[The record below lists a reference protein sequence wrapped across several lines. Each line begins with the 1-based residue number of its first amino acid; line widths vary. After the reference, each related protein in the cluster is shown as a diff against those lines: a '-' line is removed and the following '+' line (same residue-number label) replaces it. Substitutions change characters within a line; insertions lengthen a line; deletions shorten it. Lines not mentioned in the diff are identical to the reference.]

1 MAGCYI
7 LFMEAVMKHT
17 RINIWNKGEYSYE
30 AAYGFEPNIRTYI
43 HDDDEVRDCML
54 VVPGGGYCMVVPS
67 EAEVVAKTFYEK
79 GMNAFV
85 LSYTTDITF
94 SIPLLNQPLKD
105 ISRAVRLIRSKSTE
119 FNIDPD
125 RLVICGFSA
134 GGHLCGSLCVHY
146 DDVTEEDVALSK
158 FSNRP
163 DAAILSYP
171 VITSGDKTHPSSIEA
186 LVGADASK
194 EKRDYYS
201 IEKNVSP
208 DTPPCFIW
216 QTVTDDLVPIENSY
230 LMAAALA
237 AKNIPHTLHAFPYGP
252 HGLSVSNKDFYLGR
266 HGEDYT
272 FEQLK
277 LATNAVR
284 DGRGIKVSEKRTNE
298 IIEQFFSEESP
309 WFKEA
314 DKIDEKT
321 MEESFENPYEDVS
334 KWPDMA
340 YEWLIKVI

>member
-1 MAGCYI
+1 
-7 LFMEAVMKHT
+7 MKHT

-158 FSNRP
+158 ELA
-163 DAAILSYP
+163 DELVAYVKAGGGAIVEGETVGGAGAGGQTLAKLGLKDGVVTNLGKGKIVWTKEVLTERLQKRDLSAGEK
-171 VITSGDKTHPSSIEA
+171 VKA
-186 LVGADASK
+186 LVAAADASRLK
-194 EKRDYYS
+194 DGLK
-201 IEKNVSP
+201 
-208 DTPPCFIW
+208 F
-216 QTVTDDLVPIENSY
+216 L
-230 LMAAALA
+230 AL
-237 AKNIPHTLHAFPYGP
+237 
-252 HGLSVSNKDFYLGR
+252 
-266 HGEDYT
+266 
-272 FEQLK
+272 
-277 LATNAVR
+277 
-284 DGRGIKVSEKRTNE
+284 
-298 IIEQFFSEESP
+298 
-309 WFKEA
+309 
-314 DKIDEKT
+314 
-321 MEESFENPYEDVS
+321 
-334 KWPDMA
+334 
-340 YEWLIKVI
+340 